1 MKVLELLANYYA
13 ETPKEK
19 KKIIKFFSEYPGIGF
34 LNVAVSWFLLLYSSP
49 LFVLLVSIIYYP
61 YYPNMLHK
69 MALTF

>member
-34 LNVAVSWFLLLYSSP
+34 LNVAVS
-49 LFVLLVSIIYYP
+49 
-61 YYPNMLHK
+61 
-69 MALTF
+69 